1 MRRRLLNWQGQRF
14 LYLGLEGEPGVALPQ
29 QSSALFVR
37 AGAELAAFGFAL
49 ERNTVRT
56 RVFGR
61 SGAARA
67 AGSAARMQAL
77 VGQARAAGASYVSV
91 PYFSSAADVG
101 LDLFAM
107 AAPSGA
113 APTSAAPT
121 GDPARRVS
129 EHEPQQS
136 FIRHLVWGPMVFLA
150 GMTCETQPGLQAQCA
165 DILPRAGA
173 LLRET
178 GCDWGNVVR
187 VSFFLHRD
195 QDPDALLA
203 GVAALAPVP
212 LAHAELELVEGFS
225 RPGKLIEIEIT
236 ARR

>member
-1 MRRRLLNWQGQRF
+1 MRRRLFNWQEQRF
-14 LYLGLEGEPGVALPQ
+14 LYLGLEGEPGVALPR
-29 QSSALFVR
+29 QSSDLFAR
-37 AGAELAAFGFAL
+37 AGAELAAFGFSL

-61 SGAARA
+61 SDAART

-77 VGQARAAGASYVSV
+77 VGQARAAGSSYVSV
-91 PYFSSAADVG
+91 PHFFSAADVG

-113 APTSAAPT
+113 APSGAAPT
-121 GDPARRVS
+121 GDPARQVS
-129 EHEPQQS
+129 EHVPPQS

-150 GMTCETQPGLQAQCA
+150 GMTCETQPTLQAQCA
-165 DILPRAGA
+165 DILPRAEA

-178 GCDWGNVVR
+178 GCAWENVVR

-203 GVAALAPVP
+203 AVAALAPVP
-212 LAHAELELVEGFS
+212 LAHAELELVKGFS

>member
-1 MRRRLLNWQGQRF
+1 MRRRIFNWQGQRF
-14 LYLGLEGEPGVALPQ
+14 VYLGLEGEPGRPLPQ
-29 QSSALFVR
+29 QASDLFGR
-37 AGAELAAFGFAL
+37 ADAELAALGL
-49 ERNTVRT
+49 SLGRNTVRT

-61 SGAARA
+61 SGEARTAGSNARAQALTGPSRA
-67 AGSAARMQAL
+67 AGS
-77 VGQARAAGASYVSV
+77 SYVCA
-91 PYFSSAADVG
+91 PHFCSAADVG

-107 AAPSGA
+107 AAPAGN
-113 APTSAAPT
+113 
-121 GDPARRVS
+121 PARHVT
-129 EHEPQQS
+129 EHEPEQS

-150 GMTCETQPGLQAQCA
+150 GMTCETHPGLPGQYA
-165 DILPRAGA
+165 DILLRAGA

-212 LAHAELELVEGFS
+212 LEHAEIEFIDGFS
-225 RPGKLIEIEIT
+225 RPGKLVEIEIT